1 MNLEPR
7 GALRLLAARW
17 VFPVAAAPIRDGAV
31 VTRGDTIL
39 AVGRQA
45 ELVARFGAALGRDQW
60 IGSLEP
66 GKRAD
71 LVAVDGWSV
80 YDRDPVGSL
89 IDQSRASSVRLTM
102 VDGVVRYRRPEVP
115 ICP

>member
-7 GALRLLAARW
+7 GALRLLA
-17 VFPVAAAPIRDGAV
+17 
-31 VTRGDTIL
+31 
-39 AVGRQA
+39 
-45 ELVARFGAALGRDQW
+45 ARFGAALGRDQW

-102 VDGVVRYRRPEVP
+102 VEGVVRYRRPEVP